1 MARSCASRCRSRG
14 DCPLQIHVSRI
25 IRNPKPPA
33 PPVPPAGA
41 RLAPRQKR
49 TLRLLAAL
57 LILGGLFI
65 LLVLDRMPL
74 PLRLIIGLM
83 DVFAGLGL
91 LLLVRQKG

>member
-1 MARSCASRCRSRG
+1 
-14 DCPLQIHVSRI
+14 VSRI

-33 PPVPPAGA
+33 PPAPPPGA

-49 TLRLLAAL
+49 TLRLLAGF

-74 PLRLIIGLM
+74 PLRLIVGLM

-91 LLLVRQKG
+91 LVLVRQKG

>member
-1 MARSCASRCRSRG
+1 M
-14 DCPLQIHVSRI
+14 SRI
-25 IRNPKPPA
+25 IRNPKPPSPPA
-33 PPVPPAGA
+33 PPPGA

-49 TLRLLAAL
+49 TLRLLAGF

-74 PLRLIIGLM
+74 PLRLTVGLM

-91 LLLVRQKG
+91 LVLVLQKG